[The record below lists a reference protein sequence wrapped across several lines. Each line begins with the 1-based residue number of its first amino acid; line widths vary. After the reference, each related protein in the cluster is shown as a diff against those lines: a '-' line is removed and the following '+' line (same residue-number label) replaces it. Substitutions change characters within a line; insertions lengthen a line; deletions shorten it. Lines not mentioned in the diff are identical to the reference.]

1 MSKRAFGTTLL
12 LKGLEFDH
20 AIVLDA
26 DDMNAN
32 NLYVA
37 LTRGSKTLTVV
48 SKSRILT
55 PKASRSRVVARN
67 VLDMTASAER

>member
-1 MSKRAFGTTLL
+1 LALD
-12 LKGLEFDH
+12 GLEFDH

-26 DDMNAN
+26 DEMNAN

-37 LTRGSKTLTVV
+37 LTRGSKTLTIV

-55 PKASRSRVVARN
+55 PKASRGRAVARN
-67 VLDMTASAER
+67 DLDIADPVGR